1 MTHLSVRRFSAR
13 NVPSL
18 LRHTAL
24 RCGSRRFI
32 RELTEESPQT
42 LKEYTFEQFERAVA
56 STSEFLEQSG
66 LKAADRVLFIA
77 ENSSDYQILSLAVQ
91 ALRAEPCATFANLS
105 GNTTCD
111 IALRLRPKCVF
122 VSSQAQWEKLSPVLS
137 ELVDLGLSLRI
148 SPLSLNETSPRITS
162 CVSSSIATTPY
173 SQDVWNS
180 RIDAISPSDPF
191 LILFTSGTSGKQ
203 KGVVLKQGGF
213 VHAIEG
219 GGAATGMSESDDGLM
234 FLPFAHIAGQCQFS
248 LAIALGHSLIL
259 APRREDIQAAFA
271 MGPTY
276 AFAVPMVYEKLLSR
290 VSEQIDR
297 LPQPLRSILAKSVAE
312 LTQAPMGEK
321 LTLKTMASRAVVKNI
336 LGRRVKK
343 TLGGRIRMLASGGAS
358 APLPLSRFFETI
370 EIPFLSLYGMSET
383 SGLICSQCVSHKRY
397 EGTVGLSSP
406 DLELLIGDDQEL
418 RVKGELIMSGYLD
431 AEDNL
436 GAFDEQGY
444 FRTGDLVTFEP
455 ETGQYRIIGRSKN
468 LLVLSTGKK
477 ISPEPIET
485 ELEAVAPMSGA
496 VALGDGRPYVSVLL
510 FISPFSLKLLGADDA
525 QILANL
531 RHLVDHHLA
540 HFADFERPKRLL
552 VITGSPSDWP
562 EFVTP
567 TLKLKRGPILKAY
580 ADDIEQLYAL
590 ETGHGFIVK
599 SKSTP

>member
-1 MTHLSVRRFSAR
+1 MTPLSVRRFSAR
-13 NVPSL
+13 NIPSL

-32 RELTEESPQT
+32 REITAESQQT
-42 LKEYTFEQFERAVA
+42 PKEYTFGQFERAVA

-66 LKAADRVLFIA
+66 LKLADRVLFIA

-91 ALRAEPCATFANLS
+91 ALRAEPCAIFANLS

-111 IALRLRPKCVF
+111 IALRLRPKCIF
-122 VSSQAQWEKLSPVLS
+122 VSSQTQWEKLLPVLS
-137 ELVDLGLSLRI
+137 DLVSLGLSIRI
-148 SPLSLNETSPRITS
+148 SPQSFVDDSPGITS
-162 CVSSSIATTPY
+162 CVSASIATTPY
-173 SQDVWNS
+173 SRDVWNA
-180 RIDAISPSDPF
+180 RIDAVSPSDPF

-259 APRREDIQAAFA
+259 APRREDLQAAFA

-297 LPQPLRSILAKSVAE
+297 LPKPLRSILSMSVAE
-312 LTQAPMGEK
+312 VTQSPLEQK
-321 LTLKTMASRAVVKNI
+321 PTLKTIASRAVVKNL
-336 LGRRVKK
+336 LGHRVKK

-370 EIPFLSLYGMSET
+370 QIPFLSLYGMSET
-383 SGLICSQCVSHKRY
+383 SGLICSQCVSRKRY
-397 EGTVGLSSP
+397 EGTVGFPSP
-406 DLELLIGDDQEL
+406 DLELVISNDQEL
-418 RVKGELIMSGYLD
+418 RVKGTLVMSGYLD
-431 AEDNL
+431 EEDNL
-436 GAFDEQGY
+436 SAYDEQGY
-444 FRTGDLVTFEP
+444 FRTGDLVTYEP
-455 ETGQYRIIGRSKN
+455 ETEQYRIIGRSKN

-477 ISPEPIET
+477 VSPEPIET
-485 ELEAVAPMSGA
+485 ELEAVAPMTGV
-496 VALGDGRPYVSVLL
+496 VALGDGRPYVSALL
-510 FISPFSLKLLGADDA
+510 FIPLISLNLLGADDT
-525 QILANL
+525 QILS
-531 RHLVDHHLA
+531 HLLHLLDHHLA

-552 VITGSPSDWP
+552 VIAGTPSDWP

-567 TLKLKRGPILKAY
+567 TLKLKRGPILNAF

-590 ETGHGFIVK
+590 EAGHGHIVK